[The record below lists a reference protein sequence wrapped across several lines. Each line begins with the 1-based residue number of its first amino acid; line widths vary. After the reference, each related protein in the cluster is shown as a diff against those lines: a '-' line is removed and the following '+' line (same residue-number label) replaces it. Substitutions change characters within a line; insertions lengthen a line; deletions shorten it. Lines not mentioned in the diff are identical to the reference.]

1 MTIARLVA
9 SGFGIGFAP
18 VAPGTAGS
26 LVGVALGAMTLWR
39 APWMLP
45 SIAWAAVACG
55 MVAVRGATGLPW
67 RKAAKAS
74 GDDPGWVVI
83 DEIAGQLC
91 ALLLLPGPSAAG
103 LLLAFALFRVL
114 DIAKPGPIGWLDRQ
128 GGALGI
134 MADDV
139 LAGLV
144 AGALVGAAHWGWPWT
159 V

>member
-1 MTIARLVA
+1 MNVARLIA
-9 SGFGIGFAP
+9 SGGGSGLAP

-26 LVGVALGAMTLWR
+26 LAGAALGALVLWR
-39 APWMLP
+39 APWLLP
-45 SIAWAAVACG
+45 FVAVATIAG
-55 MVAVRGATGLPW
+55 GLVAVRLATGLPW
-67 RKAAKAS
+67 RATAKAAE
-74 GDDPGWVVI
+74 DDPGWVVI

-91 ALLLLPGPSAAG
+91 ALLLLPAPSWIG
-103 LLLAFALFRVL
+103 ILLAFALFRLL

-144 AGALVGAAHWGWPWT
+144 AGVLVGAAHWEWSW
-159 V
+159 VV

>member
-1 MTIARLVA
+1 
-9 SGFGIGFAP
+9 
-18 VAPGTAGS
+18 
-26 LVGVALGAMTLWR
+26 
-39 APWMLP
+39 MLP
-45 SIAWAAVACG
+45 SIVWVAIACG
-55 MVAVRGATGLPW
+55 LVAVRGATGLPW
-67 RKAAKAS
+67 RKVAKER

-91 ALLLLPGPSAAG
+91 ALLLLPGPSWAG
-103 LLLAFALFRVL
+103 LLAAFAMFRLL

-144 AGALVGAAHWGWPWT
+144 AGALVGAAHWAWPAT
-159 V
+159 L